1 VASEPASP
9 IRDAPQVAP
18 RAAAAMWRAFWIAL
32 SAFACFGL
40 VLMAAGKHPL
50 QAYADTATFVLGS
63 VEGFTELFV
72 RMGPLVM
79 AALAVSIPARI
90 GLFNVG
96 GEGQIYMGALFATGA
111 ALGLAQYP
119 QWVLLPATIA
129 SGFAGGAAWAL
140 IPAVMRLIGVA
151 NESITTLLLN
161 YIAPLIVGYQIFGPW
176 RSPESS
182 SYPQSLKLVEGA
194 RLAVL
199 PGTRLHAGLLIAVAC
214 VVVYA
219 YVLHRTR
226 WGLEMRAIG
235 GNATAAR
242 QLGLPVRSYI
252 VACMALGGGVAG
264 LAGMAEVS
272 AIHGRLVGEI
282 SPGYGYMGFLVAW
295 LAGPSAIKIIAMAFL
310 FAFIS
315 SIGDVLQITQGVP
328 FAVVNILMGA
338 ILFSVLCGGKLAGA
352 GR

>member
-1 VASEPASP
+1 VGHESAPALG
-9 IRDAPQVAP
+9 
-18 RAAAAMWRAFWIAL
+18 RAFWKAFF
-32 SAFACFGL
+32 AFACFGL
-40 VLMAAGKHPL
+40 VLMATGKHPL
-50 QAYADTATFVLGS
+50 QAYADTAAFVFGS
-63 VEGFTELFV
+63 LEGFTELFV

-96 GEGQIYMGALFATGA
+96 GEGQIYMGALFATGT
-111 ALGLAQYP
+111 ALSLAQFP
-119 QWVLLPATIA
+119 GWLLLPATIA

-140 IPAVMRLIGVA
+140 IPAAMRLLGVA

-161 YIAPLIVGYQIFGPW
+161 YIAPLAVGYQIFGPW

-182 SYPQSLKLVEGA
+182 SYPQSYPFAEGA
-194 RLAVL
+194 RLAIL

-214 VVVYA
+214 LALYA

-235 GNATAAR
+235 GNAAACEH
-242 QLGLPVRSYI
+242 LGLPVNSYV
-252 VACMALGGGVAG
+252 VACMAIGGGVAG
-264 LAGMAEVS
+264 IAGMAEVS
-272 AIHGRLVGEI
+272 AIQGRLVAEI

-295 LAGPSAIKIIAMAFL
+295 LAGPSAPRIIAMAFL

-315 SIGDVLQITQGVP
+315 SVGDVLQITQGVP
-328 FAVVNILMGA
+328 FAVVNILMAA
-338 ILFSVLCGGKLAGA
+338 ILFSVLCGAKPAGA
-352 GR
+352 RR

>member
-1 VASEPASP
+1 MERESASP
-9 IRDAPQVAP
+9 SVVLQVAP
-18 RAAAAMWRAFWIAL
+18 RMAAAAWRAFWKAL
-32 SAFACFGL
+32 FAFACFGV
-40 VLMAAGKHPL
+40 VLAMAGKHPL
-50 QAYADTATFVLGS
+50 QAYVDTAAFVLGTI
-63 VEGFTELFV
+63 EGFTELFV

-79 AALAVSIPARI
+79 AALAVAIPARI
-90 GLFNVG
+90 NLFNVG
-96 GEGQIYMGALFATGA
+96 GEGQIYMGALFATGT

-119 QWVLLPATIA
+119 QGLLLPATIA
-129 SGFAGGAAWAL
+129 AGFVGGAAWAL
-140 IPAVMRLIGVA
+140 IPAAMRLAGVA

-161 YIAPLIVGYQIFGPW
+161 YIAPLIVGYAIFGPW

-182 SYPQSLKLVEGA
+182 SYPQSYKLAEGA
-194 RLAVL
+194 RLAAV

-214 VVVYA
+214 LAVYA

-235 GNATAAR
+235 GNATAALH
-242 QLGLPVRSYI
+242 LGLPVKSYI

-295 LAGPSAIKIIAMAFL
+295 LAGPSALKIVAMAFL

-315 SIGDVLQITQGVP
+315 SVGDVLQITQGVP
-328 FAVVNILMGA
+328 FAVVNILMA
-338 ILFSVLCGGKLAGA
+338 TILFSVLCGGKRSAA